1 MVPLQCCNELM
12 PEYKGRVNGIILGFF
27 SMGSLMFNA
36 LIAALCNPN
45 GVNPIKD
52 GSGES

>member
-1 MVPLQCCNELM
+1 MM

-36 LIAALCNPN
+36 LISALCNPQN
-45 GVNPIKD
+45 ENPITIGGD
-52 GSGES
+52 I